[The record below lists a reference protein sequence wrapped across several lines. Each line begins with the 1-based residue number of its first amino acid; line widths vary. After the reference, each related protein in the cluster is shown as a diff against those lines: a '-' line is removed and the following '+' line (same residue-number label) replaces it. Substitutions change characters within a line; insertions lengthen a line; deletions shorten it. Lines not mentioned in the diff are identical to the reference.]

1 MLRAENRAVLRD
13 NCWVISLMARPEVIL
28 ERVNQDSTVR
38 PVLENREPGQSKLQR
53 IEQVLAQRLPFYEE
67 ADLVLDTSDQT
78 VDALAE
84 QVVAW
89 VQEQAGE

>member
-1 MLRAENRAVLRD
+1 M
-13 NCWVISLMARPEVIL
+13 
-28 ERVNQDSTVR
+28 R

>member
-1 MLRAENRAVLRD
+1 MYKR
-13 NCWVISLMARPEVIL
+13 
-28 ERVNQDSTVR
+28 Q
-38 PVLENREPGQSKLQR
+38 VLENREPGQSKLQR
-53 IEQVLAQRLPFYEE
+53 IEQVLAQRMPFYEE